1 MIVSG
6 KVIGIK
12 QKHNKGSGDARDAR
26 RFMKM

>member
-12 QKHNKGSGDARDAR
+12 QPHNNESGDARAAG